1 MVRSVD
7 KVSVIGGGGVRVP
20 LLLHGLLRRSRE
32 LSLQEIV
39 LTDTVPERAQL
50 MAELGTALGRSLD
63 AETRIRVSGD
73 LDDVFDGVGFVFS
86 AVRTGGAEARI
97 RDERIALRHGLIG
110 QETTGIGGMS
120 MALRTIPV
128 VLDLIERMRRRAPS
142 AWFLNFTNPSG
153 LIVEALHQAGHER
166 VVGLCDAPSGLKADI
181 CRYLGVAE
189 DDVSIAYQG
198 LNHLGWI
205 QSVRIEGVETL
216 PGLLEGAADLCSG
229 VRTLGFFGPELIQ
242 GLGLL
247 PNEYLYYFYR
257 RRAAYERELSLERTR
272 GEMILAWNERLY
284 AEVGAALRQGDA
296 ASALERYRAILAAR
310 RNSYMTE
317 VTESRH
323 DRGITAET
331 IFTEEGYEGLAL
343 RVMTAL
349 GGRGDEELHLN
360 VPSRGTSDILAPD
373 EVGELTCDV
382 DLHGAHPRL
391 ALPLPLG
398 PRGLVR
404 QVKDYERLT
413 VRAAIHGDRESAL
426 QAAMAHPLI
435 GDRAV
440 ASACLDELLAAHRDL
455 LPQFA

>member
-1 MVRSVD
+1 MRTVE

-20 LLLHGLLRRSRE
+20 LLLHGLLRRSQQ
-32 LSLQEIV
+32 LSLEEIV
-39 LTDTVPERAQL
+39 LTDTVPERARL
-50 MAELGTALGRSLD
+50 MAALGEAMRDHLGSR
-63 AETRIRVSGD
+63 TRIRVSED
-73 LDDVFDGVGFVFS
+73 LDEVFEGVAFAFS
-86 AVRTGGAEARI
+86 AVRTGGAAARI
-97 RDERIALRHGLIG
+97 QDERIALRYGLIG

-128 VLDLIERMRRRAPS
+128 VLSLIERMQRRAPN

-153 LIVEALHQAGHER
+153 LIVEALHEEGYEH
-166 VVGLCDAPSGLKADI
+166 VVGLCDAPSGLKSDL
-181 CRYLGVAE
+181 CRYLGIDEDKVA
-189 DDVSIAYQG
+189 IAYQG
-198 LNHLGWI
+198 LNHLGFI

-216 PGLLEGAADLCSG
+216 PALLEGAEDLCAG
-229 VRTLGFFGPELIQ
+229 VRTLGFFGPELIR

-257 RRAAYERELSLERTR
+257 RQAAYERELQLDETR
-272 GEMILAWNERLY
+272 GEMVLGWNERLY
-284 AEVGAALRQGDA
+284 REVGEALQRGDA
-296 ASALERYRAILAAR
+296 QDALACYRAILAAR
-310 RNSYMTE
+310 RNSYMSE
-317 VTESRH
+317 VTATQH
-323 DRGITAET
+323 DRGITADT

-349 GGRGDEELHLN
+349 SGQGDQELHLN
-360 VPSRGTSDILAPD
+360 VPSRGTSEVLMAD

-382 DLHGAHPRL
+382 DEHGAHPRPT
-391 ALPLPLG
+391 LPLPFG

-413 VRAAIHGDRESAL
+413 VRAALHGDREAAL

-440 ASACLDELLAAHRDL
+440 AAACLDHLLAAHREH
-455 LPQFA
+455 LPQFS

>member
-1 MVRSVD
+1 MRSVE

-32 LSLQEIV
+32 LSLEEIV
-39 LTDTVPERAQL
+39 LTDVVSERARL
-50 MAELGTALGRSLD
+50 MAALGEAMRERLG
-63 AETRIRVSGD
+63 ARTRIRVSDD
-73 LDDVFDGVGFVFS
+73 LDDVFEGVGFAFS
-86 AVRTGGAEARI
+86 AIRTGGAQARI

-128 VLDLIERMRRRAPS
+128 VLSLIERMERRARS

-153 LIVEALHQAGHER
+153 LIVEALHEEGHEH
-166 VVGLCDAPSGLKADI
+166 VVGLCDAPSGLKGDI
-181 CRYLGVAE
+181 CRYLGVGE

-205 QSVRIEGVETL
+205 QSLRIEGVEAL
-216 PGLLEGAADLCSG
+216 PGLLEGAEDLCRG
-229 VRTLGFFGPELIQ
+229 VRTLGFFGADLIR

-257 RRAAYERELSLERTR
+257 REAAFAREVGLERTR
-272 GEMILAWNERLY
+272 GEMVLAWNRRLY
-284 AEVGAALRQGDA
+284 DELAEALGRGDA
-296 ASALERYRAILAAR
+296 RDALDRYRAILAAR
-310 RNSYMTE
+310 RNSYMSE
-317 VTESRH
+317 VTGTQH
-323 DRGITAET
+323 DRGITSET

-349 GGRGDEELHLN
+349 SGHGDEELHLN
-360 VPSRGTSDILAPD
+360 VPSRGASDVLLPD

-382 DLHGAHPRL
+382 DGHGAHPRA
-391 ALPLPLG
+391 ALPLPFG

-413 VRAAIHGDRESAL
+413 VRAALHGDREAAL

-440 ASACLDELLAAHRDL
+440 AAACLDELLAAHRDD

>member
-1 MVRSVD
+1 MRSVD

-20 LLLHGLLRRSRE
+20 LLLHGLLRRSRQ
-32 LSLQEIV
+32 LSLEEIV
-39 LTDTVPERAQL
+39 LTDVVPERARL
-50 MAELGTALGRSLD
+50 MAALGD
-63 AETRIRVSGD
+63 AMRERLGAATRIRVSED
-73 LDDVFDGVGFVFS
+73 LDDVFEGVAFTFS

-97 RDERIALRHGLIG
+97 QDERIALRHGLIG

-128 VLDLIERMRRRAPS
+128 VLSLIERMQRRAPN

-153 LIVEALHQAGHER
+153 LIVEALHEEGHEH
-166 VVGLCDAPSGLKADI
+166 VVGLCDAPSGLKSDL
-181 CRYLGVAE
+181 CRYLGVDE
-189 DDVSIAYQG
+189 GKVSIAYQG
-198 LNHLGWI
+198 LNHLGFI
-205 QSVRIEGVETL
+205 QSVRVEGVETL
-216 PGLLEGAADLCSG
+216 PALLEGAEDLCGG
-229 VRTLGFFGPELIQ
+229 VRSLGFFGPDLIR

-257 RRAAYERELSLERTR
+257 RQAAYERERQLEQTR

-284 AEVGAALRQGDA
+284 REVQESLAQGDA
-296 ASALERYRAILAAR
+296 DAALERYRAILAAS
-310 RNSYMTE
+310 RNSYMSE
-317 VTESRH
+317 VTETRH
-323 DRGITAET
+323 DRGITADT

-349 GGRGDEELHLN
+349 SGQGDQELHLN
-360 VPSRGTSDILAPD
+360 VPSRGTAEVLMAD

-382 DLHGAHPRL
+382 DGHGAHPRP
-391 ALPLPLG
+391 AMPLPFG

-413 VRAAIHGDRESAL
+413 VRAALHGNREAAL

-435 GDRAV
+435 GDRGV
-440 ASACLDELLAAHRDL
+440 AAACLDDLIAAHRPQ
-455 LPQFA
+455 LPQFS

>member
-1 MVRSVD
+1 MRSVD

-20 LLLHGLLRRSRE
+20 LLLHGLLRRSRQ
-32 LSLQEIV
+32 LSLEEIV
-39 LTDTVPERAQL
+39 LTDVVPERARL
-50 MAELGTALGRSLD
+50 MAALGD
-63 AETRIRVSGD
+63 AMRERLGAATRIRVSED
-73 LDDVFDGVGFVFS
+73 LDDVFEGVAFTFS

-97 RDERIALRHGLIG
+97 QDERIALRHGLIG

-128 VLDLIERMRRRAPS
+128 VLSLIERMQRRAPN

-153 LIVEALHQAGHER
+153 LIVEALHEEGHEH
-166 VVGLCDAPSGLKADI
+166 VVGLCDAPSGLKSDL
-181 CRYLGVAE
+181 CRYLGVDE
-189 DDVSIAYQG
+189 GKVSIAYQG
-198 LNHLGWI
+198 LNHLGFI
-205 QSVRIEGVETL
+205 QSVRVEGVETL
-216 PGLLEGAADLCSG
+216 PALLEGAEDLCGG
-229 VRTLGFFGPELIQ
+229 VRSLGFFGPDLIR

-257 RRAAYERELSLERTR
+257 RQAAYERERQLEQTR

-284 AEVGAALRQGDA
+284 REVQESLAQGDA
-296 ASALERYRAILAAR
+296 DAALERYRAILAAR
-310 RNSYMTE
+310 RNSYMSE
-317 VTESRH
+317 VTETRH
-323 DRGITAET
+323 DRGITADT

-349 GGRGDEELHLN
+349 SGQGDQELHLN
-360 VPSRGTSDILAPD
+360 VPSRGTAEVLMAD

-382 DLHGAHPRL
+382 DGHGAHPRP
-391 ALPLPLG
+391 AMPLPFG

-413 VRAAIHGDRESAL
+413 VRAALHGNREAAL

-435 GDRAV
+435 GDRGV
-440 ASACLDELLAAHRDL
+440 AAACLDDLIAAHRPQ
-455 LPQFA
+455 LPQFS